1 MSESNDFPFDTISLG
16 GHRRRVSLVEFLAI
30 PLDERV
36 GFILNRQIEFLRD
49 GKVVN
54 RSVALKS
61 LLDAA
66 KKSPLG
72 TAGP

>member
-1 MSESNDFPFDTISLG
+1 MGAGADEMPFDTIALG
-16 GHRRRVSLVEFLAI
+16 VERRRVSVFEFLAM

-49 GKVVN
+49 GKAIN

-61 LLDAA
+61 LLDAMKNSA
-66 KKSPLG
+66 SN
-72 TAGP
+72 TR